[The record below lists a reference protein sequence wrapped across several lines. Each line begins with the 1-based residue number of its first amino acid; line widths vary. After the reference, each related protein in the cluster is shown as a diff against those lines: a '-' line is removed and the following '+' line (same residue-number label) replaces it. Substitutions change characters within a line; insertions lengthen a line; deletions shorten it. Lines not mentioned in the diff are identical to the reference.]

1 MTENSSKI
9 EQYFKTHDPA
19 YIAEDAVFIDMTK
32 GEENC
37 YTTPGGEM
45 LNYIYHIAFD
55 ARAEVRNTIVTD
67 TKAVLEA
74 VFTGKHIGEF
84 GGMPATGKQVN
95 VPLCV
100 TYDLNDEGL
109 IKEARI
115 YMLAS
120 VMIQQ
125 LQG

>member
-1 MTENSSKI
+1 MAENSTKI
-9 EQYFKTHDPA
+9 EQFFKTHDPA
-19 YIAEDAVFIDMTK
+19 HIAEDAVFIDLTSGEETK
-32 GEENC
+32 GRKAIA
-37 YTTPGGEM
+37 EM
-45 LNYIYHIAFD
+45 LNYIYHIALD
-55 ARAEVRNTIVTD
+55 AHAEVKSSIITD
-67 TKAVLEA
+67 KKAVLEA

-84 GGMPATGKQVN
+84 AGMPATGKQVN

-100 TYDLNDEGL
+100 NYDLNEEGL

-125 LQG
+125 LQS

>member
-19 YIAEDAVFIDMTK
+19 YIAEDAVFIDMTR
-32 GEENC
+32 GEE
-37 YTTPGGEM
+37 TRGRIAIGEM

-67 TKAVLEA
+67 KKAVLEA